1 VTAAPDHVLK
11 VSIAICVGTFLVWL
25 LLSPGLVIAG
35 TLLLRLLLDVEGA
48 YASLRLLRPVTLS
61 ELLQDRQGHAPLVGR
76 AVPAAVS
83 TAPLSG
89 TPCVGFRLVGVVDGV
104 QLDDAWIGSFAIEH
118 DDSTPARAVPGAAR
132 LVLPVVEPA
141 SIALDAEQSTRLCQL
156 LSERGLPTQLQQ
168 VWLAEAVLAPNA
180 EVRVWGAQSEEAA
193 DASAGYR
200 QRAVRTLVSGTDAVP
215 MLIAPS

>member
-1 VTAAPDHVLK
+1 
-11 VSIAICVGTFLVWL
+11 
-25 LLSPGLVIAG
+25 
-35 TLLLRLLLDVEGA
+35 
-48 YASLRLLRPVTLS
+48 
-61 ELLQDRQGHAPLVGR
+61 
-76 AVPAAVS
+76 
-83 TAPLSG
+83 
-89 TPCVGFRLVGVVDGV
+89 
-104 QLDDAWIGSFAIEH
+104 
-118 DDSTPARAVPGAAR
+118 
-132 LVLPVVEPA
+132 
-141 SIALDAEQSTRLCQL
+141 LCQL